1 MSSNSR
7 FSNIAA
13 LGVGITYSSELHEL
27 IVSNP
32 TLFPVVEIEPQ
43 TLFMET
49 RKGAAPFRVLDEVFE
64 RLHALPGKKL
74 IHSVGAPIGGTVAP
88 DADQIALL
96 KNVVDLFKPPY
107 LSEHLSFNKVHGFQ
121 TGFFLPPRQTPAG
134 VQKAVAGIK
143 KLQDALQLPLAVET
157 GVNYLRLRP
166 DEMEDGEFVAAV
178 AEQADCGILLDL
190 HNLFTNQQNGRQSIG
205 HFLQQIPKDRVL
217 EVHLAGG
224 FEMDGYYLDS
234 HSGPIPELLLE
245 ISGSVIRQ
253 LTNLKAIIFEIFP
266 AYLSLTGLDL
276 IKDEVGKIHQLWNIR
291 GSQPTPSNSIP
302 YSDKKAVVQWEKALS
317 PEQWEQTVGGLTVGQ
332 QPHLEDLFGNLK
344 EDPGIEIIQKLV
356 KEFRAS
362 MLVNVMPLTCRM
374 MMLTV
379 KVEGF
384 LTVLNDYWSKH
395 TPQLYASSEA
405 LQFAAYLEKINLRVP
420 ALNRILAY
428 ERAVV
433 ETLLDDETRVVKFH
447 VDPIPLL
454 SALADGKLPDE
465 DPEPGDFEVEITAD
479 LYETLSATGQYMT
492 PATAKFH

>member
-7 FSNIAA
+7 FSSIAP

-27 IVSNP
+27 IVANP
-32 TLFPVVEIEPQ
+32 ALFPVVEIEPQ

-49 RKGAAPFRVLDEVFE
+49 RKGNTPFRVLDEVFE
-64 RLHALPGKKL
+64 RLNSLPGKKL
-74 IHSVGAPIGGTVAP
+74 IHSVGAPIGGTVTP
-88 DADQIALL
+88 DADQIAML
-96 KNVVDLFKPPY
+96 KGVVDLFKPPY
-107 LSEHLSFNKVHGFQ
+107 ISEHLSFNKVHGFQ

-134 VQKAVAGIK
+134 VQKAVEGIK

-157 GVNYLRLRP
+157 GVNYLRLRG

-190 HNLFTNQQNGRQSIG
+190 HNLFTNQQNGRQPID
-205 HFLQQIPKDRVL
+205 HFLSQIPTDRVL

-234 HSGPIPELLLE
+234 HSGPVPELLLE
-245 ISGSVIRQ
+245 ISERVIRQ

-266 AYLSLTGLDL
+266 AYLALTGLDL
-276 IKDEVGKIHQLWNIR
+276 VKEEVAKIHNLWNIR
-291 GSQPTPSNSIP
+291 GSKPVTSNSQTH
-302 YSDKKAVVQWEKALS
+302 STKKETVLWENVMS
-317 PEQWEQTVGGLTVGQ
+317 PDHWELELGGLTVGKAASLEEVL
-332 QPHLEDLFGNLK
+332 QPLRD
-344 EDPGIEIIQKLV
+344 DPGIEIVQKLV

-405 LQFAAYLEKINLRVP
+405 LQFADYLEGINLRVP

-428 ERAVV
+428 EKAVV
-433 ETLLDDETRVVKFH
+433 ETLLDDETRIVQFH

-465 DPEPGDFEVEITAD
+465 DPAPGDYEVEITAD
-479 LYETLSATGQYMT
+479 VYETLSSTGQYFA